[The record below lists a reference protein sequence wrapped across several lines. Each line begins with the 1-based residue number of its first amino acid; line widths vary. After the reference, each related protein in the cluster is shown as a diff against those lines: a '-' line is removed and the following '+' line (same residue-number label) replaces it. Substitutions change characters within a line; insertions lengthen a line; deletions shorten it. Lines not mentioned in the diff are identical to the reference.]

1 LRMMPADLPMKL
13 RHYLRG
19 MSYRPKTKLGILGG
33 GQLGRMLI
41 QETINLDVD
50 VCVLDP
56 DENAPCRDIAHEFT
70 HGSFKDFDTV
80 MQFGKDKDV
89 LTIEIEHVNV
99 DALDALEKQGIKVYP
114 QPNII
119 RLIQDKGAQKEF
131 YDLHDIPT
139 SAYRLIGKDEAK
151 DHTDFFPV
159 FQKLRRGGYD
169 GRGVQ
174 SLKST
179 ADLEKAFPEPSIME
193 KAVDLDKELSVIVSR
208 NVKGEIATFPT
219 VELEFNP
226 VANLVEFLFSPA
238 NVSDNVERTSQELA
252 KKIAEKLQI
261 VGLLAVELFLDK
273 EGNVLVNEIAPRP
286 HNSGHQSIEG
296 NYTSQFMQHLRSIL
310 DLTLGNTEIVK
321 PSVMVNLLGE
331 DGHTGEAK
339 YEGLETV
346 LAMKGVN
353 VHLYG
358 KRLTKPFRKMGHVT
372 VIADSLSEAKSTAKK
387 VQQTLKV
394 IA

>member
-1 LRMMPADLPMKL
+1 
-13 RHYLRG
+13 

-50 VCVLDP
+50 VHVLDP
-56 DENAPCRDIAHEFT
+56 DPDAPCRDIAHAFT
-70 HGSFKDFDTV
+70 NGSFNDYETV
-80 MQFGKDKDV
+80 LAFGKGMDV

-99 DALDALEKQGIKVYP
+99 DALEELEKQGVKVYP
-114 QPNII
+114 QPNVI

-131 YDLHDIPT
+131 YDKHGIPT
-139 SAYRLIGKDEAK
+139 SDYRLIGENDAEN
-151 DHTDFFPV
+151 HSDFFPV
-159 FQKLRRGGYD
+159 FQKLRKGGYD
-169 GRGVQ
+169 GKGVQ
-174 SLKST
+174 SLKT
-179 ADLEKAFPEPSIME
+179 AADLSKAFSEPSVLE
-193 KAVDLDKELSVIVSR
+193 KAVDLDKELSVIVGR
-208 NVKGEIATFPT
+208 NAAGEVKTFPT

-226 VANLVEFLFSPA
+226 IANLVEFLFSPA
-238 NVSDNVERTSQELA
+238 NVSDEVEKTSQEIA
-252 KKIAEKLQI
+252 KTIAEKLQI

-296 NYTSQFMQHLRSIL
+296 NYTSQFMQHVRAIL
-310 DLTLGNTEIVK
+310 NISLGNTEIVK

-331 DGHTGEAK
+331 DGFSGEAQ
-339 YEGLETV
+339 YEGLEDV
-346 LAMKGVN
+346 LALKGVN

-358 KRLTKPFRKMGHVT
+358 KRFTKPFRKMGHVT
-372 VIADSLSEAKSTAKK
+372 VIAETLEEAKTTAKK

-394 IA
+394 KA

>member
-1 LRMMPADLPMKL
+1 
-13 RHYLRG
+13 
-19 MSYRPKTKLGILGG
+19 MSYKPNTKLGILGG

-50 VCVLDP
+50 VHILDP
-56 DENAPCRDIAHEFT
+56 DANAPCKSIAHSFT
-70 HGSFKDFDTV
+70 HGSFKDFETV
-80 MQFGKDKDV
+80 LAFGKGMDV

-99 DALDALEKQGIKVYP
+99 DALSQLESEGIKVFP
-114 QPNII
+114 QPSII
-119 RLIQDKGAQKEF
+119 RMIQDKGAQKEF
-131 YDLHDIPT
+131 YAKHEIPT
-139 SAYRLIGKDEAK
+139 SEYRLIGENEAN

-159 FQKLRRGGYD
+159 FQKLREGGYD
-169 GRGVQ
+169 GKGVQ
-174 SLKST
+174 SLKSE
-179 ADLEKAFPEPSIME
+179 ADLGNAFSAPSVLE
-193 KAVDLDKELSVIVSR
+193 KAVDLEKELSVIVAR
-208 NVKGEIATFPT
+208 NPQGEIETFPT

-238 NVSDNVERTSQELA
+238 KVSQEVEKTSQELA
-252 KKIAEKLQI
+252 RKVAEKLEI

-273 EGNVLVNEIAPRP
+273 HGNVLVNEIAPRP

-296 NYTSQFMQHLRSIL
+296 NYTSQFMQHIRAIL
-310 DLTLGNTEIVK
+310 NISLGNTEIVK

-331 DGHTGEAK
+331 DGFSGEAV
-339 YEGLETV
+339 YEGLEDV

-372 VIADSLSEAKSTAKK
+372 VIAETLEDAKSTAKQ
-387 VQQTLKV
+387 VQKTLKV
-394 IA
+394 KA

>member
-1 LRMMPADLPMKL
+1 
-13 RHYLRG
+13 

-50 VCVLDP
+50 VHVLDP
-56 DENAPCRDIAHEFT
+56 DPDAPCRDIAHAYT
-70 HGSFKDFDTV
+70 NGSFKDYDTV
-80 MQFGKDKDV
+80 LAFGKAMDV

-99 DALDALEKQGIKVYP
+99 DALEVLEKQGVKVYP
-114 QPNII
+114 QPNVI

-131 YDLHDIPT
+131 YAEHGIPT
-139 SAYRLIGKDEAK
+139 SDYRLIGENEAK

-159 FQKLRRGGYD
+159 FQKLRTGGYD
-169 GRGVQ
+169 GKGVQ
-174 SLKST
+174 SLKSA
-179 ADLEKAFPEPSIME
+179 ADISKAFSEPSVLE
-193 KAVDLDKELSVIVSR
+193 KAVDLEKELSVIVAR
-208 NVKGEIATFPT
+208 NTSGEVKTFPT

-238 NVSDNVERTSQELA
+238 NVSDEVEKISQEIA
-252 KKIAEKLQI
+252 KTIAEKLEI

-273 EGNVLVNEIAPRP
+273 QGNVLVNEIAPRP

-296 NYTSQFMQHLRSIL
+296 NYTSQFMQHVRAIL
-310 DLTLGNTEIVK
+310 NISLGNTEIVK
-321 PSVMVNLLGE
+321 PSVMVNVLGE
-331 DGHTGEAK
+331 DGFSGEAK
-339 YEGLETV
+339 YEGLEEI

-358 KRLTKPFRKMGHVT
+358 KRFTKPFRKMGHVT
-372 VIADSLSEAKSTAKK
+372 VIAETMEEAKSTALLVKDR
-387 VQQTLKV
+387 LRV
-394 IA
+394 ISL